1 MKSKNQVAIERRI
14 FSHLS
19 VPLFIDFRF
28 ISPWH
33 HPKPTTIIKGKA
45 YDVSK
50 AGLCL
55 ETEID
60 MRDGSL
66 EFMETGGEEKLK
78 AIPYLVSSEK
88 KMRLELHLPLGTR
101 RFVVRGK
108 AIWYELKSGDP
119 ISMLRMGVLF
129 RHMPKEARDK
139 WVEHLET
146 QGRSTLDS
154 ND

>member
-1 MKSKNQVAIERRI
+1 MKSKKQVSIERRV
-14 FSHLS
+14 FKHLR
-19 VPLFIDFRF
+19 VPLSIDFRF
-28 ISPWH
+28 MSRWND
-33 HPKPTTIIKGKA
+33 PKAGKTIKGRA

-50 AGLCL
+50 EGLCL

-66 EFMETGGEEKLK
+66 EFIETEGEEKLK

-88 KMRLELHLPLGTR
+88 KMRLELHLPLGTKG
-101 RFVVRGK
+101 FVFRGK
-108 AIWYELKSGDP
+108 AIWYELKSEDP

-129 RHMPKEARDK
+129 RAMPQEARDR
-139 WVEHLET
+139 WVGYMET
-146 QGRSTLDS
+146 QVSSTLDN